1 MYSIADVQ
9 LGTRVLEVTANDVDL
24 KPDLTYD
31 FTASG
36 NPNSSFSID
45 RYSGRIAVAR
55 NLDYETSHQY
65 ILEVQASDTVH
76 NVTARVIVKVQ
87 DKNDN
92 PPEFSQ
98 QSYQV
103 ISLTFDILRT
113 INVSTQ
119 IQICKLLICQNL
131 NPQTL

>member
-1 MYSIADVQ
+1 M
-9 LGTRVLEVTANDVDL
+9 
-24 KPDLTYD
+24 TYD

-36 NPNSSFSID
+36 NPDSSFSID

-55 NLDYETSHQY
+55 KLDYETSHRN

-76 NVTARVIVKVQ
+76 NVTTRVIVRVR
-87 DKNDN
+87 DENDN

-103 ISLTFDILRT
+103 ISLLLSTYYKLWTFQLELSFAIY
-113 INVSTQ
+113 
-119 IQICKLLICQNL
+119 
-131 NPQTL
+131 